1 MEKKKMEAILEQWA
15 NGEISLDGLSDEE
28 ILQIHRELNETL
40 NYYYYTLRPEEIARK
55 EGREEGKKEGEEI
68 GKAKSVEKGIGIGI
82 EQEKIRMAREMKAK
96 GVSIDIISQCS
107 GLAPDQI
114 AEL

>member
-55 EGREEGKKEGEEI
+55 EGIEQGRKEVREEGIEEGKEL
-68 GKAKSVEKGIGIGI
+68 
-82 EQEKIRMAREMKAK
+82 EKIRMASELKAK
-96 GVSIDIISQCS
+96 GISIDIISQCS